1 MSRYSLNFKYQ
12 AVMQYYA
19 VNSQQRV
26 ADALH
31 ISRRLL
37 RFWIAAYQKGGLE
50 ALEQPQAKTMNRKK
64 RPNPFLVD
72 KPDHQKTQAELI
84 EELRYMR
91 AEVDYLKELKSLS
104 EPTTAPKRKVFKS

>member
-64 RPNPFLVD
+64 HPNPFIVD

-91 AEVDYLKELKSLS
+91 AENDYLKELKALS
-104 EPTTAPKRKVFKS
+104 EPTTAPKRKAFKS